1 MPELAGEAVVAV
13 DHLAVGD
20 ESRTEPRAE
29 GDHNEIAHA
38 LGVAVNHLADRRRVG
53 VVGNERLHAAETL
66 RNVVRQ
72 REHAARLVGIGV
84 ALLKLPK
91 VRRGF
96 DRALVVVGI
105 GRADADARQFVLE
118 RKALRQSA
126 HRVAKVLDI
135 SRIVVNIRV
144 LLGRDDRFGI
154 EVAVFIHE
162 AESGVD
168 AADVHADREFFHIVF
183 QVKS

>member
-1 MPELAGEAVVAV
+1 MAELAGEAVVAV

-66 RNVVRQ
+66 RNIVRQ

-105 GRADADARQFVLE
+105 GRADAGQFVLE